1 MLLVILRNCW
11 LRYDKSNYFT
21 DLARNRSTNCKVQDK
36 GVSVHELMA
45 YGGLCNLVPSLV
57 SCKVISIL

>member
-1 MLLVILRNCW
+1 VLLVILRNCW

-45 YGGLCNLVPSLV
+45 
-57 SCKVISIL
+57 